1 MAGGKNGHRRHI
13 GDGAR
18 QRAPWSQSG
27 LLQMEPSSFQPSEVH
42 MLKLSVRREP
52 LSDHSYFAEK
62 SYEASLTVV
71 RMDDDNG
78 CLGLRFATN
87 PNGRKVNLFGMSIPA
102 RHFAELARMMVEADP
117 AAAIHAFGAAMQTA
131 DVERRRPAASNEE
144 AA

>member
-1 MAGGKNGHRRHI
+1 
-13 GDGAR
+13 
-18 QRAPWSQSG
+18 
-27 LLQMEPSSFQPSEVH
+27 
-42 MLKLSVRREP
+42 
-52 LSDHSYFAEK
+52 
-62 SYEASLTVV
+62 
-71 RMDDDNG
+71 MDDDNG